1 METSQMN
8 YTYTGKIHP
17 PDGDQA
23 GAADD
28 KRYPYLPDK
37 DLIEAVNLA
46 MELGRPLLLEG
57 DPGCGK
63 TCLAEALAYE
73 LGQANQTAQPWPY
86 YRWDVKSSSRG
97 KDGLY
102 TFDAVGRLRDA
113 QMLGANLSELG
124 EFLDKDDF
132 GQLKARLKDKREYLE
147 FGALGKAIQEVGRRA
162 VVLIDEVDKA
172 DSDFCNDLL
181 LELDRYEFRVPE
193 INADEAHRSPKDQ
206 PPIVILTSNREK
218 PLPAPFLRRCIY
230 FYVEFPK
237 EKRLE
242 EIVGQRFGAIG
253 NTQAELVGRAIAH
266 IGEVRE
272 LLKSK
277 PGSRPPGTSE
287 FLDFLAALLRRKDPE
302 KALADL
308 ENLAQRLPLLG
319 LLLKTEA
326 DQALYGRKYDK
337 SSGQSFVKSSGQ

>member
-1 METSQMN
+1 MATSKMN
-8 YTYTGKIHP
+8 YTYTGNVP
-17 PDGDQA
+17 PPADNQA
-23 GAADD
+23 GAAGG
-28 KRYPYLPDK
+28 KLYPYLPDK

-46 MELGRPLLLEG
+46 IDLDRPLLLEG

-73 LGQANQTAQPWPY
+73 FGKTNKHQPWPY

-113 QMLGANLSELG
+113 QMLGANLSEL
-124 EFLDKDDF
+124 ENFLAEDDF
-132 GQLKARLKDKREYLE
+132 GQLKARLKDKREYME
-147 FGALGKAIQEVGRRA
+147 FGALGKAIHQTDRRA

-181 LELDRYEFRVPE
+181 LELDRYEFKVPE
-193 INADEAHRSPKDQ
+193 ISNTEHYQSQMHK
-206 PPIVILTSNREK
+206 PIVILTSNREK

-230 FYVEFPK
+230 FYVAFPTG
-237 EKRLE
+237 RLE
-242 EIVGQRFGAIG
+242 AIVQQRFGTIAA
-253 NTQAELVGRAIAH
+253 NQTELVERAIAH

-272 LLKSK
+272 LLQSK

-287 FLDFLAALLRRKDPE
+287 FLDFLAALLRRKDPQQ
-302 KALADL
+302 AMQDLNHLAD
-308 ENLAQRLPLLG
+308 RSPLLG
-319 LLLKTEA
+319 VLLKTEVE
-326 DQALYGRKYDK
+326 QAQYRRKFGKSAGR
-337 SSGQSFVKSSGQ
+337 